1 MEGKIVNAT
10 GFTPSLG
17 SMNGLPI
24 AHVVY
29 AHDALDGSVLLLE
42 CNNAIYLGE
51 NMEDS
56 LINPIQCEENG
67 VRVDVRPR
75 VYYPSSSTAQSLVFD
90 DGTILGIIYDGV
102 LPYVPVRRPTKE
114 EIQYAKRLSLTSRD
128 LWDPFL
134 LNGSFSRLTADVT
147 DSDQLYIES
156 LLEETDPISSQLMC
170 FQLSSLISANQ
181 HLMVTSPLS
190 DFELSPIST
199 VSKLTSRREDSIT
212 PEFLSKHLNIGLAT
226 AKRTLQATT
235 HQCVRSTGLLTKRFK
250 TDKSQL

>member
-67 VRVDVRPR
+67 VCVDVRP
-75 VYYPSSSTAQSLVFD
+75 
-90 DGTILGIIYDGV
+90 
-102 LPYVPVRRPTKE
+102 
-114 EIQYAKRLSLTSRD
+114 
-128 LWDPFL
+128 
-134 LNGSFSRLTADVT
+134 
-147 DSDQLYIES
+147 
-156 LLEETDPISSQLMC
+156 
-170 FQLSSLISANQ
+170 
-181 HLMVTSPLS
+181 
-190 DFELSPIST
+190 
-199 VSKLTSRREDSIT
+199 
-212 PEFLSKHLNIGLAT
+212 
-226 AKRTLQATT
+226 
-235 HQCVRSTGLLTKRFK
+235 
-250 TDKSQL
+250 